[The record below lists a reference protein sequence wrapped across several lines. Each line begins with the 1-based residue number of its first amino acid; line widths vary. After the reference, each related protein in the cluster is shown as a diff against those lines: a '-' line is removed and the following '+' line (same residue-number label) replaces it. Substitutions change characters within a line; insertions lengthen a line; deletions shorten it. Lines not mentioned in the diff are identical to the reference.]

1 MQGIG
6 NNGLEFSPFER
17 GYFEALALLG
27 ADCLDEDD
35 GVTKRDIT
43 PQNIHPDCVEALLPG
58 VREFYEKDLPDNRK
72 QDASIVYSSGIA
84 FAIDRHGYGD
94 GFWPDKNLMEAAQKY
109 HSDRSAFLGDGVD
122 GKMWIFVE

>member
-1 MQGIG
+1 MLKLG
-6 NNGLEFSPFER
+6 NNGLEFKPFER

-27 ADCLDEDD
+27 ADYLDEED
-35 GVTKRDIT
+35 GVTKRDVT

-58 VREFYEKDLPDNRK
+58 VREFYEKDLPENRK

-94 GFWPDKNLMEAAQKY
+94 GFWPDKKLMEAAQKY
-109 HSDRSAFLGDGVD
+109 HSDTSACLGDDVD

>member
-1 MQGIG
+1 MQEIG

-27 ADCLDEDD
+27 ADEMEMD
-35 GVTKRDIT
+35 KRDIT
-43 PQNIHPDCVEALLPG
+43 PYIVHPDCVKALLPG
-58 VREFYEKDLPDNRK
+58 VREFYEKDLPDSRK
-72 QDASIVYSSGIA
+72 QDTSIVYSSGIA

>member
-1 MQGIG
+1 MQELG
-6 NNGLEFSPFER
+6 NNELEFSPFEL

-27 ADCLDEDD
+27 VDEMEMD
-35 GVTKRDIT
+35 KRDIT

-58 VREFYEKDLPDNRK
+58 VREFYEKDLPENHK

-94 GFWPDKNLMEAAQKY
+94 GFWPDKKLMEAAQKY
-109 HSDRSAFLGDGVD
+109 HSDTSACLGDDVD
-122 GKMWIFVE
+122 GKMWIFIE